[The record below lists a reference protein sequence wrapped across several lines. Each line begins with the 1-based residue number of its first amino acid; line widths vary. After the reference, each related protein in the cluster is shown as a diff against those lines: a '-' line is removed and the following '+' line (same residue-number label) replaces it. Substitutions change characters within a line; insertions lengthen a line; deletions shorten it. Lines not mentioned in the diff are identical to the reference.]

1 MNSNIIKHQVI
12 CNMQSEDMTRENI
25 IVSSPNCKNG
35 NTHGMQQY
43 PKYPNTRLGVQF
55 LLLFFNQEG
64 IKIADQMSRWL
75 ITHINVGTEN
85 DVAERQRNQSLV
97 VCGGL
102 GACSLELW
110 TTLHTLLRSC
120 LSSSSPS
127 ITHSLQALLL
137 LVLKCILL
145 LSEKAKKLSASTSQK
160 TKTMKMMSQA
170 TMEESKKKMSCRR
183 LGGYLRQQ
191 KGRLYIIRRCVVM
204 LLCWHDQAKA

>member
-1 MNSNIIKHQVI
+1 M
-12 CNMQSEDMTRENI
+12 
-25 IVSSPNCKNG
+25 
-35 NTHGMQQY
+35 
-43 PKYPNTRLGVQF
+43 
-55 LLLFFNQEG
+55 
-64 IKIADQMSRWL
+64 
-75 ITHINVGTEN
+75 
-85 DVAERQRNQSLV
+85 VAGSLV

-160 TKTMKMMSQA
+160 TKTMKMTSQA

-204 LLCWHDQAKA
+204 LLCWHD